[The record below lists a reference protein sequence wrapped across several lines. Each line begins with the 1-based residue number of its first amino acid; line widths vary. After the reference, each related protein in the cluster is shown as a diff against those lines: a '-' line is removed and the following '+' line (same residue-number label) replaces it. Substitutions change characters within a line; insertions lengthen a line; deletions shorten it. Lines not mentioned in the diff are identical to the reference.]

1 MKMQNQFWFLEH
13 DIYKDDDWQE
23 KELYYDP
30 DKKKWVKR
38 EEYTG
43 NWWPAT
49 FSCCSYKAA
58 IRHLKKHN
66 EIPKGTRFRLVSKF
80 VGFDRWLTKK

>member
-1 MKMQNQFWFLEH
+1 MENKFWFLE
-13 DIYKDDDWQE
+13 QE
-23 KELYYDP
+23 FDRKEDKLYYDP

-49 FSCCSYKAA
+49 FRCRSYKAA

-80 VGFDRWLTKK
+80 VGFDRWITKK